1 MRDRSAMESTGL
13 RDGAFAE
20 ESGFSYIPGIGLN
33 SVHIKREA
41 LY

>member
-1 MRDRSAMESTGL
+1 MESTGL

-33 SVHIKREA
+33 SVRIKREA